1 MAIRI
6 DYSTIQAV
14 YDYRQPVALEVVVK
28 EWKLIPGSEI
38 YLVTV
43 ADNISYM
50 VLDMYMHPKF
60 NQWLSQA
67 RPSLQNKDPLLR
79 VMDWVGWK
87 KLNYADLYLL
97 YIHAIEP
104 HATHV
109 L

>member
-1 MAIRI
+1 MSTDWIHIHI

-28 EWKLIPGSEI
+28 EWKRIPGSEI

-67 RPSLQNKDPLLR
+67 RPSLQNKEPLLR
-79 VMDWVGWK
+79 VMGWTDQVE
-87 KLNYADLYLL
+87 LCRFILI
-97 YIHAIEP
+97 IH
-104 HATHV
+104 HAHTYTQ
-109 L
+109 